1 LNFHR
6 FLQNLAAAPPHFGRR
21 AQAAPHP
28 SPRLP
33 SSNLIRSGT
42 KAPPSKMPAKKM
54 RTTIKVEDGEG
65 EVEADRGQ
73 EEAGDA
79 LREQRR
85 RPNEGAAAAAD
96 ETRSL
101 RAAHAEAQAQAFR
114 EMEQTR
120 AMGLELMQ
128 AKADVAKLQ
137 AEAKLKDEV
146 FQAKDESFK
155 SKESLW
161 QAIIESHRHTTRG
174 SL

>member
-1 LNFHR
+1 
-6 FLQNLAAAPPHFGRR
+6 
-21 AQAAPHP
+21 
-28 SPRLP
+28 
-33 SSNLIRSGT
+33 
-42 KAPPSKMPAKKM
+42 M
-54 RTTIKVEDGEG
+54 EDGEG

-137 AEAKLKDEV
+137 EEVKKAAAESSSRAK
-146 FQAKDESFK
+146 
-155 SKESLW
+155 
-161 QAIIESHRHTTRG
+161 
-174 SL
+174 

>member
-1 LNFHR
+1 
-6 FLQNLAAAPPHFGRR
+6 
-21 AQAAPHP
+21 
-28 SPRLP
+28 
-33 SSNLIRSGT
+33 
-42 KAPPSKMPAKKM
+42 MPAKKM

-114 EMEQTR
+114 GGAGAGVSRRRRRRRFERWSRRER
-120 AMGLELMQ
+120 WG
-128 AKADVAKLQ
+128 
-137 AEAKLKDEV
+137 
-146 FQAKDESFK
+146 
-155 SKESLW
+155 W
-161 QAIIESHRHTTRG
+161 I
-174 SL
+174 